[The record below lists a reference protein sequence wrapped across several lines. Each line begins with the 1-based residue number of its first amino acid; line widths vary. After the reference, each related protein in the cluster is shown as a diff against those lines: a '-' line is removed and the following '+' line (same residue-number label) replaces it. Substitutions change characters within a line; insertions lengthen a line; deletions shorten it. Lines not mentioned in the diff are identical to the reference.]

1 MMALPV
7 QRYEEMEASLPRIH
21 AYLTVLAREIDA
33 AAPVT
38 NKHGETYPVALTV
51 AAWVAQLRH
60 APQTDQEQLHGG
72 K

>member
-1 MMALPV
+1 MGLPA
-7 QRYEEMEASLPRIH
+7 QRYEERAASLQRIH
-21 AYLTVLAREIDA
+21 AYLTALAVEVDA

-38 NKHGETYPVALTV
+38 NKHGETYQVALTV

-60 APQTDQEQLHGG
+60 ALQTDQEQLHGG